1 MRMVIFV
8 EPQQGATYADQL
20 RIARHTEELGF
31 DGFFRSDHFLSMGA
45 GDGLPGPTDAW
56 VTLSAIAEQTSTIRL
71 GTLVTSATFRLPG
84 PLAITVA
91 QADRMSGGRVEL
103 GLGAGWFEAE
113 HTAYGIPFPPVRER
127 FDRLEEQLAIVTGL
141 WQTPAGQRFT
151 FQGKHY
157 TLTDSPALPKPVQ
170 AGGPP
175 IIVGGH
181 GPKRTPALAARYA
194 DEFNVAFGTLEQTRR
209 AFERVKAACE
219 ECERSAS
226 GRIAPVLSAAQ
237 TITVGRTEQEA
248 RRRSERIGRTPPL
261 SGTPSQVVDQIG
273 AFAEAGVVRL
283 FLQILDLSDLDHLDV
298 IAEQVA
304 SQFPDVS

>member
-20 RIARHTEELGF
+20 RIARHAEELGF
-31 DGFFRSDHFLSMGA
+31 DGFFRSDHFVSMGA

-56 VTLSAIAEQTSTIRL
+56 VTLAAIAEQTSTIRL

-91 QADRMSGGRVEL
+91 QADQMSGGRVEL

-141 WQTPAGQRFT
+141 WRTPAGQRFT
-151 FQGKHY
+151 FHGKHY

-194 DEFNVAFGTLEQTRR
+194 DEFNVAFGTLEQTRQ
-209 AFERVKAACE
+209 AFERVSAACE
-219 ECERSAS
+219 EHERNAS
-226 GRIAPVLSAAQ
+226 GRTAPVLSAAQ
-237 TITVGRTEQEA
+237 TITVGRTEQEV
-248 RRRSERIGRTPPL
+248 RRRCERIGRTPPL
-261 SGTPSQVVDQIG
+261 SGTPGQVVDQIG
-273 AFAEAGVVRL
+273 AFAEAGATRL

-304 SQFPDVS
+304 SQFPDAS